1 MSDALKELRDIALD
15 RKESEK
21 RSLNGVAFAA
31 GDVWKDEHNGCWIA
45 NIEEVGTGNNHVAA
59 QAVSRDIDE
68 AERRRDVML
77 AALAAP
83 ASPLPEGGGWRTDFE
98 NAPKDGRWIVTV
110 DKWKNVEAMRWSK
123 EVSRFNPEQGERG
136 WIAKNGYPPNTRP
149 ELCVEWSELP
159 VAPTGEP
166 K

>member
-83 ASPLPEGGGWRTDFE
+83 ASPLPEGGG
-98 NAPKDGRWIVTV
+98 KDVYAILELSEQIARANEDRNSTVTIQ
-110 DKWKNVEAMRWSK
+110 KWAAEKLLGMV
-123 EVSRFNPEQGERG
+123 Q
-136 WIAKNGYPPNTRP
+136 
-149 ELCVEWSELP
+149 
-159 VAPTGEP
+159 
-166 K
+166 

>member
-83 ASPLPEGGGWRTDFE
+83 ASPLPEGGGWQDIST
-98 NAPKDGRWIVTV
+98 APKDGTLIMVGAPGCGVSLVRWMLDSWI
-110 DKWKNVEAMRWSK
+110 D
-123 EVSRFNPEQGERG
+123 EQGFTQG
-136 WIAKNGYPPNTRP
+136 TWPTHWIP
-149 ELCVEWSELP
+149 LP
-159 VAPTGEP
+159 AAPTGDA
-166 K
+166 